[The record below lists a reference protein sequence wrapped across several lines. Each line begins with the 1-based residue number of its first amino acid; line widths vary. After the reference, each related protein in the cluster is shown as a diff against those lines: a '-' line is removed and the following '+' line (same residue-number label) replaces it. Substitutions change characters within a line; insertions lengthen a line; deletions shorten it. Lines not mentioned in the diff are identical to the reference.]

1 MNTHISA
8 REYAEA
14 ILATPGIAGHTTTR
28 EVTAIVRE
36 YLATPGVFVDP
47 ITVVIDAREGCPGR
61 PDTLADWLAYTTTYR
76 AEFHALHILGW
87 MAAE

>member
-8 REYAEA
+8 LEYAEA
-14 ILATPGIAGHTTTR
+14 ILATPGVAGQTTLR

-47 ITVVIDAREGCPGR
+47 LTVVIDAREGRPKR
-61 PDTLADWLAYTTTYR
+61 PDTLADWLAYTLIYR

-87 MAAE
+87 MVTG